1 MIFMETRKRILLIDF
16 ANYEDFPI
24 GGYLTFAKNMMSAFK
39 GELALAGI
47 TTSGKDPIGR
57 WFRKSINGIEYD
69 FFAMARYN
77 SDKIKKIIPDRLV
90 NYLLLKIYKTKILE
104 IGIDNVFMQRPES
117 LIAVSCSAKNI
128 CYSFAGMDNPLV
140 ISKYSYAGL
149 LANWFDNRFF
159 KNIGCAKAILAR
171 GDEAAI
177 NEMLARSNGSLS
189 NHNVI
194 KFPTRIDTD
203 IFRPGNMKEARNI
216 LNLAEDQTIVVT
228 TGRLAWWKGWK
239 FMIDSF
245 KMFAETHADAILILV
260 GAGEDYNKIM
270 QYISENKLTEQ
281 IFLTGRKSREEIAL
295 YLNAADLYIMG
306 SYKEGW
312 PTALMEAIACGVPAC
327 TTEFSSVS
335 DIIIHGLNG
344 CIIKNRNEGEF
355 SLGMNQALKLMRP
368 VKNEHVT
375 RYSTTNLK
383 EDLLTHWEIS

>member
-1 MIFMETRKRILLIDF
+1 METRKRILLIDF
-16 ANYEDFPI
+16 ANFEDFPI

-47 TTSGKDPIGR
+47 TTSAHDPVGR
-57 WFRKSINGIEYD
+57 WFKKSIKGIDYD

-77 SDKIKKIIPDRLV
+77 SARIKKIIPDRLV
-90 NYLLLKIYKTKILE
+90 NYLLLNIYKYKILS

-117 LIAVSCSAKNI
+117 LIAVACSAKNI
-128 CYSFAGMDNPLV
+128 CYSFAGLDNPLV

-149 LANWFDNRFF
+149 LATWFDSRFF
-159 KNIGCAKAILAR
+159 KKIGFAKAILAR

-189 NHNVI
+189 NHTIV
-194 KFPTRIDTD
+194 KFPTRIDTE
-203 IFRPGNMKEARNI
+203 IFNPVSMKKARAD
-216 LNLAEDQTIVVT
+216 LNLPEGPIIVVT

-245 KMFAETHADAILILV
+245 RLFAEMSTDAILILV

-270 QYISENKLTEQ
+270 SYISENSLADKVL
-281 IFLTGRKSREEIAL
+281 LTGRKSREEIAL
-295 YLNAADLYIMG
+295 YLNASDLYIMG

-335 DIIIHGLNG
+335 DIILHGQNG
-344 CIIKNRNEGEF
+344 YIIRNRNEEEF
-355 SLGMNQALKLMRP
+355 SHGMKEALKLTRP
-368 VKNEHVT
+368 VQNEHVT
-375 RYSTTNLK
+375 RYSTSNLK
-383 EDLLTHWEIS
+383 EDLLKYWEIT

>member
-1 MIFMETRKRILLIDF
+1 METRKRILLIDF

-159 KNIGCAKAILAR
+159 KKIGCAKAILAR

-177 NEMLARSNGSLS
+177 KDMLARSNGSLS
-189 NHNVI
+189 NHTIV
-194 KFPTRIDTD
+194 KFPTRIDTE
-203 IFRPGNMKEARNI
+203 IFKPFSRKKARND
-216 LNLAEDQTIVVT
+216 LNLPEDPIIVVT

-245 KMFAETHADAILILV
+245 RIFAETQTNSIFILV
-260 GAGEDYNKIM
+260 GAGEDYNKILL
-270 QYISENKLTEQ
+270 YISENNLADKV
-281 IFLTGRKSREEIAL
+281 FLTGRKSREEIAL
-295 YLNAADLYIMG
+295 YLNASDLYIMG

-335 DIIIHGLNG
+335 DIILHGLNG
-344 CIIKNRNEGEF
+344 YIIRNRNEEEF
-355 SLGMNQALKLMRP
+355 SHGMKEALKLTRP
-368 VKNEHVT
+368 VHNEHVT
-375 RYSTTNLK
+375 RYSTSNLK
-383 EDLLTHWEIS
+383 EDLLKYWEIS